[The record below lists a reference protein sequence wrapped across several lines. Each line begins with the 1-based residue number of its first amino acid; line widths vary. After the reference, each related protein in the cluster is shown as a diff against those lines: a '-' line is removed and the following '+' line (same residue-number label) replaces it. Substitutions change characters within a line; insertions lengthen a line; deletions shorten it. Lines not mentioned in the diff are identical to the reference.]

1 MNKKKLFIVSIIVA
15 ILVFSFLL
23 RLWPLQV
30 SHWWDETVYLQNSEV
45 IFSGRANFDEFW
57 LRPPMLSI
65 IFAGSYFIYHHLF
78 TAAVMVA
85 LLGTLGVFFVYLLGK
100 ELFNERVGILAALLY
115 GFSPF
120 LVNASHWI
128 MATMPSMTFLAI
140 SFYILLK
147 ATKKNNKW
155 LYLFSG
161 IIFTISMLIRFTSIP
176 LLAVVVAYAYLIKES
191 RKGMLWFGYGLVG
204 SMLPY
209 LIWVQ
214 IKYGFFLSVFL
225 HGSGAVSDQVG
236 NVFYYFIYMFEVF
249 SAIIIVGFI
258 LYIIFKIR
266 DFKKKKLG
274 VATKN
279 KSKLQI
285 FFDKLGRYEVVL
297 YVWIIIFFSYMSITP
312 HKEPRY
318 ILPIAVPLVLLAAKG
333 FDFLLRRKR
342 QSTKVLFIFIIFV
355 LAIVSFW
362 SSFTRLD
369 QPLINTYEA
378 DNLKASKYL
387 VSLDKPD
394 YVFYANNDWPVY
406 AYYTGLKIEILENW
420 DEYFYEV
427 FPNNMPEQGFFVYYK
442 NVPKE
447 PSEEWL
453 DSEESF
459 TRLREFGELVVYEY
473 IPATS

>member
-1 MNKKKLFIVSIIVA
+1 MNKKRLLIITIIVA

-45 IFSGRANFDEFW
+45 IFSGRTNFDEFW

-161 IIFTISMLIRFTSIP
+161 IIFTISILIRFTSIP

-249 SAIIIVGFI
+249 SAIIIVGF
-258 LYIIFKIR
+258 F
-266 DFKKKKLG
+266 
-274 VATKN
+274 
-279 KSKLQI
+279 
-285 FFDKLGRYEVVL
+285 
-297 YVWIIIFFSYMSITP
+297 
-312 HKEPRY
+312 
-318 ILPIAVPLVLLAAKG
+318 
-333 FDFLLRRKR
+333 
-342 QSTKVLFIFIIFV
+342 
-355 LAIVSFW
+355 
-362 SSFTRLD
+362 
-369 QPLINTYEA
+369 
-378 DNLKASKYL
+378 NL
-387 VSLDKPD
+387 
-394 YVFYANNDWPVY
+394 
-406 AYYTGLKIEILENW
+406 T
-420 DEYFYEV
+420 
-427 FPNNMPEQGFFVYYK
+427 
-442 NVPKE
+442 
-447 PSEEWL
+447 
-453 DSEESF
+453 
-459 TRLREFGELVVYEY
+459 
-473 IPATS
+473 